1 MKTNKKNIIEYEIEL
16 PSNRKFGLF
25 FTIVFLVACLYSY
38 YYGKQIW
45 VYMFG
50 FICIG
55 FLLITILK
63 EDLLLSLN
71 KIWMKIGIFLGNIIN
86 PIVMA
91 IIFYGIF
98 TPLAIFMHLF
108 GRDELNLKLKKK
120 NSYWID
126 RNLETKDDTFN
137 NQF

>member
-1 MKTNKKNIIEYEIEL
+1 MNIKNIIESEIEL

-25 FTIVFLVACLYSY
+25 FTLVFLVACLYSY
-38 YYGKQIW
+38 YYGTQIW

-50 FICIG
+50 FFCVG

-63 EDLLLSLN
+63 EELLLPLN
-71 KIWMKIGIFLGNIIN
+71 KIWMKLGILLGNIIN

-91 IIFYGIF
+91 FIFFGIF
-98 TPLAIFMHLF
+98 SPLAIFMHLF

-126 RNLETKDDTFN
+126 RMSKIKDDSFKR
-137 NQF
+137 QF